1 MKRNAVIAAFQL
13 VLIVP
18 AAFFMFSLFARSA
31 FPPAPE
37 AERVVQWYGARM
49 WTLWLLLFTLPLAA
63 LIAGGAAL
71 MREQS
76 LAVLRAHFA
85 TVCVSVMALASAGI
99 LAIVVLHMAAN

>member
-1 MKRNAVIAAFQL
+1 MKRITAVAVLQL

-18 AAFFMFSLFARSA
+18 AAYFMFSLFARSA
-31 FPPAPE
+31 FSPAPE

-63 LIAGGAAL
+63 LIAGGATL
-71 MREQS
+71 MRKQS
-76 LAVLRAHFA
+76 LTVLRAHFG
-85 TVCVSVMALASAGI
+85 TLCVSVMALASAGI